1 MTSSQSTTQTL
12 LLLPGDG
19 IGTEVMTEVEHII
32 NWLEGNSGAKFAI
45 ETDLVGG
52 AAYDQHGVAI
62 TDAAMA
68 KAEAADA
75 IIFGAI
81 GGPKW
86 DGVPYEHRPE
96 AGLLRLRKDL
106 DLFANLRPAICYSAL
121 AEASSLK
128 RELVEGLDILIV
140 RELTGGTYFGEPKE
154 IVTLEN
160 GQKRAVDTTV
170 YTTFEI
176 ERIAAMAFELA
187 RKRGGKVHSAEK
199 RNVMRTGVL
208 WHEVVTATH
217 AAKGEGI
224 ELHHILADNCAMQ
237 LIREP
242 KQFDVI
248 VCDNLFGDMLS
259 DEAAMMTG
267 SLGMLPSA
275 SLGMPDPETGKRKA
289 MYEPVHGSAPDIAG
303 QGKANPI
310 ATIGSFAM
318 ALRYSLGKASEAD
331 LIDNAIA
338 ATLERGLRTADI
350 MQPNM
355 RLVSTSEMGAAIIEE
370 MDRLSA

>member
-1 MTSSQSTTQTL
+1 MTTHQL

-19 IGTEVMTEVEHII
+19 IGVEVMAEVERVLSVL
-32 NWLEGNSGAKFAI
+32 NKKSKKGTF
-45 ETDLVGG
+45 ETTTDIVGG
-52 AAYDQHGVAI
+52 SSIDKHGVPL

-68 KAEAADA
+68 KAQGASATL
-75 IIFGAI
+75 FGAV

-86 DGVPYEHRPE
+86 DKVPYDVRPE
-96 AGLLRLRKDL
+96 AGLLRLRKDM
-106 DLFANLRPAICYSAL
+106 DLFANLRPAICYPAL
-121 AEASSLK
+121 AEASPLK
-128 RELVEGLDILIV
+128 REIVEGLDILIL

-154 IVTLEN
+154 IVTLED
-160 GQKRAVDTTV
+160 GQKRDVDTTV
-170 YTTFEI
+170 YTTGEI
-176 ERIAAMAFELA
+176 ERIARVGIDLA
-187 RKRGGKVHSAEK
+187 RKRSGKLHSAEK

-217 AAKGEGI
+217 KAHGAGV

-237 LIREP
+237 LVRNP

-275 SLGMPDPETGKRKA
+275 SLGAPDAKTGKRKA

-310 ATIGSFAM
+310 ATIASFGM
-318 ALRYSLGKASEAD
+318 ALRYSFDMAREAD
-331 LIDNAIA
+331 LLDKAIA
-338 ATLERGLRTADI
+338 SVLAQGYRTADI

-355 RLVSTSEMGAAIIEE
+355 RAVGTAEMGAAIVKEFE
-370 MDRLSA
+370 RLAA